1 MSQFKFICSSIF
13 AIVLFHIN
21 FAQNPTAPLERADN
35 YSNNQIL
42 TQADWYQNESLEYL
56 IYDKGISNL
65 LLINRYD
72 GTLECYDKDYK
83 KKWEFIPE
91 DKDRLSNARNEFYY
105 QDGVIFTAYM
115 TGYIYAL
122 DAKNGSQFWN
132 AKIGMDKG
140 ELKLRG
146 QSLKPYKNKIY
157 LSSENSNV
165 YAIDVSNGDFLWN
178 YQLAYPYNHL
188 PVLPLND
195 KVYMQNAPYM
205 YNFEASSGK
214 ALYQRGFKKAMYG
227 KPVTDGNLVI
237 IADESSTVY
246 GLSPDDMAPV
256 WQFEIGEDYYNIS
269 KKIFTENQKV
279 YFATESNED
288 FSGVYSL
295 SSSDGKE
302 IWHTQI
308 KGDIA
313 YIKNFGKNIYG
324 YNDSNLLFVI
334 NMDNGKISK
343 EFELKNQPVSNL
355 EMQGNYLFFYS
366 ENGLVKFNLDN
377 KKEEIVIPFQN
388 KDKSSRLDSQI
399 LFVN

>member
-1 MSQFKFICSSIF
+1 MSHFKLICSSIF
-13 AIVLFHIN
+13 AIALFHFC
-21 FAQNPTAPLERADN
+21 FAQNPTAPPERADD

-42 TQADWYQNESLEYL
+42 TESDWYQNESLEYL
-56 IYDKGISNL
+56 IYDEGVNNL

-72 GTLECYDKDYK
+72 GTLECYDKNYK
-83 KKWEFIPE
+83 KIWEFSPA
-91 DKDRLSNARNEFYY
+91 DKDRLSNGRNEFYY

-132 AKIGMDKG
+132 AKIGIDQG

-165 YAIDVSNGDFLWN
+165 YAIDASEGELLWN
-178 YQLAYPYNHL
+178 YRLEYPYNHL

-205 YNFEASSGK
+205 FNFEAVSGK
-214 ALYQRGFKKAMYG
+214 PLFQRGFKTAMYG

-237 IADESSTVY
+237 IANESRTVY
-246 GLSPDDMAPV
+246 GLSAEDMAPV
-256 WQFEIGEDYYNIS
+256 WEFEIADDYYDIA
-269 KKIFTENQKV
+269 KKIFTEGQKV

-288 FSGVYSL
+288 LSGVYSI
-295 SSSDGKE
+295 SSKDGKE

-313 YIKNFGKNIYG
+313 YIKNFQQSIYG
-324 YNDSNLLFVI
+324 YSESNLLFII
-334 NMDNGKISK
+334 NMENGKISK
-343 EFELKNQPVSNL
+343 EYELKNQPVSNL
-355 EMQGNYLFFYS
+355 EMQGKDLFFYS
-366 ENGLVKFNLDN
+366 ANGLVKFNLDN
-377 KKEEIVIPFQN
+377 QKEEIVIPFEN
-388 KDKSSRLDSQI
+388 KEGSSRLDSQI